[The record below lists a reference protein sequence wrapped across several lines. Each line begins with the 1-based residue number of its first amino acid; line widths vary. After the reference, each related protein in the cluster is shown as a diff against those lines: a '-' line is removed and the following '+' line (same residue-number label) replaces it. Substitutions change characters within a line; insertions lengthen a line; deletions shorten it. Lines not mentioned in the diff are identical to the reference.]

1 MFGPVSGLPLNLS
14 ASSHDLQVIHG
25 MDHEPF
31 IKLSTLMLNEGSS
44 QAGPHH
50 DMPCPLPAV
59 IFGPGMC
66 NYVDGEWC
74 SQGVGGRLFLVDGL
88 FDISYGPAD
97 VVLLDG
103 NILHGI
109 TGLRDHPGG
118 GTASRPELE
127 RFSAILFS
135 SFKREKAMWGHGN
148 YHGMWEESWVDA
160 VMWKE

>member
-1 MFGPVSGLPLNLS
+1 
-14 ASSHDLQVIHG
+14 

-50 DMPCPLPAV
+50 DMPCPLPAM

-66 NYVDGEWC
+66 NYVGGEWC
-74 SQGVGGRLFLVDGL
+74 PQGVGGRLFLVDGL

-109 TGLRDHPGG
+109 TGLRDHPGKG
-118 GTASRPELE
+118 ASSRPELE

-135 SFKREKAMWGHGN
+135 SFKRESGMQGHGK
-148 YHGMWEESWVDA
+148 YDGMWEESFMDA
-160 VMWKE
+160 VVWKE

>member
-1 MFGPVSGLPLNLS
+1 M
-14 ASSHDLQVIHG
+14 
-25 MDHEPF
+25 
-31 IKLSTLMLNEGSS
+31 
-44 QAGPHH
+44 
-50 DMPCPLPAV
+50 
-59 IFGPGMC
+59 
-66 NYVDGEWC
+66 
-74 SQGVGGRLFLVDGL
+74 DGL

-109 TGLRDHPGG
+109 TGLRDHPGK

-135 SFKREKAMWGHGN
+135 SFKREGGMWGHGN
-148 YHGMWEESWVDA
+148 YDGMWEESWVDA